1 MSSFIVASQG
11 FAFAFALIAAIGAQN
26 AYVLQQGLL
35 RRPVLGICLI
45 CAGSDALLISAGV
58 FGFGNWIADSP
69 VAVRLMSLVGAVF
82 LFGYAALKLRAAVIN
97 APPPKAADDAAK
109 QWLTVLAL
117 TWLNPHVYLDT
128 VVLLGGASARF
139 AEPARPWF
147 AAGAMLA
154 SLVFFLS
161 LGFSARALAEHVQR
175 PGFWRALDVLVAVLM
190 ALIGAQ
196 LLRGAFEL

>member
-1 MSSFIVASQG
+1 MPTLTTAAQG

-45 CAGSDALLISAGV
+45 CAGSDALLISVGV

-69 VAVRLMSLVGAVF
+69 VAVFWMSIIGAAF
-82 LFGYAALKLRAAVIN
+82 LFCYAAIRLRAAILN
-97 APPPKAADDAAK
+97 TPPPKASDSHAG
-109 QWLTVLAL
+109 QWLTVIAL

-139 AEPARPWF
+139 DELLRPWF
-147 AAGAMLA
+147 AGGAMLA

-161 LGFSARALAEHVQR
+161 LGYSARALSAHVRR
-175 PGFWRALDVLVAVLM
+175 PGFWRVLDVLVAVLM
-190 ALIGAQ
+190 AGIGGQ
-196 LLRGAFEL
+196 LLRGVV